1 VIQIVDSRMFAAG
14 MRAESMHAV
23 AARIIPVELD
33 FPEPGPVVRG
43 RLADLGGLRISSIR
57 SNVTKVE
64 RTPILSRDDLAP
76 SLMLGLQVSGSSLV
90 VQDGREAVVRP
101 GDLVMYS
108 STSPYTLVD
117 SKGYRQHQFRMPLER
132 LALPGDVVRQVT
144 ATRLS
149 PGHPVAGLAAGYFRH
164 LAGRPGAFAD
174 AGADAVSQA
183 SMELIRAVIST
194 HLDVT
199 SSATK
204 ASLEATLQL
213 RILEYVRAHLGDP
226 SLNAARVAAA
236 HHISR
241 RQLYNVLAEGG
252 ISLGDWIRS
261 RRLQACRY
269 ELGSGLSQHV
279 TIASVAQRWGFRDPP
294 SFGRLFRAEYGLS
307 PRQWRQT
314 ATKAPPDSALGSHSS
329 EPSLWA
335 QVGAVTTR

>member
-1 VIQIVDSRMFAAG
+1 MIQIVDSRTIEAG
-14 MRAESMHAV
+14 VRAETMHAV

-43 RLADLGGLRISSIR
+43 RLADLGELRISSIR
-57 SNVTKVE
+57 SNGPKVE
-64 RTPILSRDDLAP
+64 RTPILARDDLAP

-101 GDLVMYS
+101 GDIVVYS
-108 STSPYTLVD
+108 STSPYTLAD
-117 SKGYRQHQFRMPLER
+117 SEGYRQHQFRMPLER
-132 LALPGDVVRQVT
+132 LALPRDVVRQVT

-149 PGHPVAGLAAGYFRH
+149 PGHPVASLAAGYFRQ
-164 LAGRPGAFAD
+164 LAGRPEAFAG
-174 AGADAVSQA
+174 AAADAVSRS

-199 SSATK
+199 SAATK
-204 ASLEATLQL
+204 AASEATLQL

-226 SLNAARVAAA
+226 SLNAARIAAE

-261 RRLQACRY
+261 HRLKACRD
-269 ELGSGLSQHV
+269 ELGSGLSQRV
-279 TIASVAQRWGFRDPP
+279 AIASVAQRWGFRDPS

-314 ATKAPPDSALGSHSS
+314 ATKAQPDSAPGSHSS
-329 EPSLWA
+329 FQCSKPE
-335 QVGAVTTR
+335 R